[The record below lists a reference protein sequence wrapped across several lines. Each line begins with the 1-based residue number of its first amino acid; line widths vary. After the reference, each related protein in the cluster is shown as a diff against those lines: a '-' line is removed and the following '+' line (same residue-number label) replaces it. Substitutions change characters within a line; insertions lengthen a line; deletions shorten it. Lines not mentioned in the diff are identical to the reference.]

1 MRFDRARGAGCYH
14 AAPPVR
20 GARAACYAPAGPSA
34 GPAMKAEPLQPKF
47 CDLCSESIPDADFA
61 SGEAVRKGDR
71 SICSGCRWQLEQAR
85 ERARSAH
92 EAARSE
98 SSHGGAQAG
107 EPSAAHPVVVRP
119 RERQPLALAAFLIAV
134 LAVLGA
140 ATVAWLGQRELR
152 GLSARVAGI
161 DPAQAERVQKLE
173 RQLSDVEGRLARWF
187 DEQWERHAAGLAP
200 TKLNELES
208 TSTLP
213 QVDLAP
219 LEAALDELA
228 QSDAQ
233 FRTTLEQRLAAL
245 ESQLRAAQ
253 VLASAA
259 APELGPLA
267 DMAPERRTRLD
278 QLRSSEPTR
287 RARALLELS
296 AAPHADDAPF
306 TAGLLRD
313 PDPFVRAAAA
323 RHLEL
328 VSARP
333 AVGAL
338 IETLSDPEPT
348 VRAAADSALRS
359 ITRQSF
365 LFDPWANDS
374 TRSLGLAEWRAWWS
388 SSWREFLF
396 HSPQGR

>member
-1 MRFDRARGAGCYH
+1 
-14 AAPPVR
+14 
-20 GARAACYAPAGPSA
+20 
-34 GPAMKAEPLQPKF
+34 MKVEPKDPQF
-47 CDLCSESIPDADFA
+47 CDLCSESIPDADFER
-61 SGEAVRKGDR
+61 GEAVRKGDR
-71 SICSGCRWQLEQAR
+71 SICAGCRWQLEQAR

-92 EAARSE
+92 TPDHA
-98 SSHGGAQAG
+98 GAPA
-107 EPSAAHPVVVRP
+107 PAAHAPSTSPALARP
-119 RERQPLALAAFLIAV
+119 RERQPLALAAFLLAT

-140 ATVAWLGQRELR
+140 ATVALLGQRQMR
-152 GLSARVAGI
+152 GLSGRVAGI
-161 DPAQAERVQKLE
+161 DPAQAERVQRLE

-187 DEQWERHAAGLAP
+187 DEQWERHAAGLQP
-200 TKLNELES
+200 TKVNELES
-208 TSTLP
+208 AP
-213 QVDLAP
+213 PKVDLGP
-219 LEAALDELA
+219 LEDALDELA
-228 QSDAQ
+228 QSDTQ
-233 FRTTLEQRLAAL
+233 FRAALEPRLAAL

-259 APELGPLA
+259 APELGPLD
-267 DMAPERRTRLD
+267 DMTPERRTRLD

-287 RARALLELS
+287 RARALLEFS
-296 AAPHADDAPF
+296 AAPSSDDAPF

-313 PDPFVRAAAA
+313 SDPFVRAAAA

-338 IETLSDPEPT
+338 IETLSDPDPT

-365 LFDPWANDS
+365 LYDPWANDS

-396 HSPQGR
+396 HAPQGR

>member
-1 MRFDRARGAGCYH
+1 
-14 AAPPVR
+14 
-20 GARAACYAPAGPSA
+20 
-34 GPAMKAEPLQPKF
+34 MKAEPRSPQF
-47 CDLCSESIPDADFA
+47 CDLCSESIPDADLA

-71 SICSGCRWQLEQAR
+71 NICSGCRWQLEQAR

-92 EAARSE
+92 AHEAPPA
-98 SSHGGAQAG
+98 
-107 EPSAAHPVVVRP
+107 PPPAAHATATPTAAPRL
-119 RERQPLALAAFLIAV
+119 RERQPFAVAAFLLAL

-140 ATVAWLGQRELR
+140 ATVALLGQRQMKS
-152 GLSARVAGI
+152 LSARVAGI

-187 DEQWERHAAGLAP
+187 DEQWERHAAGLQP
-200 TKLNELES
+200 TKLNELE
-208 TSTLP
+208 TAPALP
-213 QVDLAP
+213 PVDLAP

-233 FRTTLEQRLAAL
+233 FRTALEQRLAAL

-259 APELGPLA
+259 APELGPLD
-267 DMAPERRTRLD
+267 DMSPERRTRLD

-296 AAPHADDAPF
+296 AAPQLDDAPF

-313 PDPFVRAAAA
+313 PDSFVRAAAA

-338 IETLSDPEPT
+338 IETLSDPDPT

-396 HSPQGR
+396 HAPQGR